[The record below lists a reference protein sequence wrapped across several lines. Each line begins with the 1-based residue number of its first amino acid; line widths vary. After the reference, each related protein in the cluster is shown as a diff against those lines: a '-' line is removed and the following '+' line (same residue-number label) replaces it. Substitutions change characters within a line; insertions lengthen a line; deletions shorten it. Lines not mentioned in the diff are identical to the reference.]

1 MPLHLHRTIGW
12 FLGIAGG
19 LLVIAVAGVAI
30 FIATF
35 DVNRLIAPGQA
46 RVKAVTGRD
55 LSIRGG
61 ATLEVSLHPRLV
73 ANDVSFSNRPGA
85 GTAPLATAT
94 HVAVQ
99 FDLLPLMSG
108 RYEVTRLELVEP
120 AARPEKCHRRP
131 GGGSTR
137 SADRTADVAAASE
150 VDQGRKTVSD
160 CFGERAHP

>member
-1 MPLHLHRTIGW
+1 MPLHPPRAARW
-12 FLGIAGG
+12 
-19 LLVIAVAGVAI
+19 LVIAVAGVAA

-35 DVNRLIAPGQA
+35 DVNRLIAPGQG

-55 LSIRGG
+55 LLIRGG
-61 ATLEVSLHPRLV
+61 ATLEISLHPRLV
-73 ANDVSFSNRPGA
+73 ASDVSISNWPGA
-85 GTAPLATAT
+85 GSAPLATAKQ
-94 HVAVQ
+94 VAVQ
-99 FDLLPLMSG
+99 LHLLPLLSG